1 MPISILKGE
10 EMDKIIA
17 ARFSEQERKRIE
29 AEAVRLGLK
38 VKGNPN
44 LSMVIR
50 IAVAEYF
57 ENHKKEI
64 EGDKK

>member
-1 MPISILKGE
+1 
-10 EMDKIIA
+10 MDKIVA
-17 ARFSEQERKRIE
+17 AKFSEQERKRIE
-29 AEAVRLGLK
+29 EEAVRLGLK

-57 ENHKKEI
+57 ENHQKEI
-64 EGDKK
+64 EGERK